1 MKAQTLGDPSSMEFM
16 KGRRIFEINP
26 DHPIVKDLNVRL
38 EIRSNEINA
47 MVVSLITNWE
57 NYFFRLHARMILTVQ
72 KPSGLWSCCMKPRWS
87 LVDTLYVHFEPLL
100 AFLMI

>member
-38 EIRSNEINA
+38 EAIKS
-47 MVVSLITNWE
+47 M
-57 NYFFRLHARMILTVQ
+57 
-72 KPSGLWSCCMKPRWS
+72 RW
-87 LVDTLYVHFEPLL
+87 L
-100 AFLMI
+100 FL